1 MVDLAGVCQHLT
13 YRWRDPT
20 PIVDV
25 SVGFQGGGIVIHAML
40 GVEFSSPDKQA
51 TMLVTD
57 QHWGEWVAEMTR
69 RYFRHYLR
77 PRVVESQ
84 EKCT

>member
-13 YRWRDPT
+13 YHWHEPS

-25 SVGFQGGGIVIHAML
+25 SVGSQGDGVAIHAML
-40 GVEFSSPDKQA
+40 GGEFSSPHEQA
-51 TMLVTD
+51 TMLVTN
-57 QHWGEWVAEMTR
+57 QNWGEWVVEMTKWH
-69 RYFRHYLR
+69 FCHYLR
-77 PRVVESQ
+77 PKVVASQ

>member
-1 MVDLAGVCQHLT
+1 MDLAGVCQHLT
-13 YRWRDPT
+13 YRWHDPL

-25 SVGFQGGGIVIHAML
+25 SVGTYDGGVAIHAML
-40 GVEFSSPDKQA
+40 GGEFSGPHEQA

-69 RYFRHYLR
+69 
-77 PRVVESQ
+77 
-84 EKCT
+84 

>member
-13 YRWRDPT
+13 YHWHDPSL
-20 PIVDV
+20 IVDV
-25 SVGFQGGGIVIHAML
+25 SMGSQGGGAVIHVML
-40 GVEFSSPDKQA
+40 GGEFSSPHEQA

-57 QHWGEWVAEMTR
+57 QHGGEWVAEMTR
-69 RYFRHYLR
+69 RHFRHYLR
-77 PRVVESQ
+77 PRVVARQ